1 MLKQAQV
8 LIVDDSEIDR
18 YILNRK
24 LSRLGEDVVSIVEQ
38 EDGDEALDYLSE
50 CLEKNMEIPE
60 VIFLDVNMPRMG
72 GFEFLAKFNPMHQ
85 ESLLRKSN
93 VMMYSSSDRKE
104 DRQRAFGFSC
114 VKDFL
119 IKGEL
124 SVDDLE
130 QKMTHVLEAS

>member
-1 MLKQAQV
+1 MKQAQV

-24 LSRLGEDVVSIVEQ
+24 LSRLGEDAVIIVEQ
-38 EDGDEALDYLSE
+38 QDGEEALSYLSE
-50 CLEKNMEIPE
+50 CLKNDLNIPE
-60 VIFLDVNMPRMG
+60 VIFLDLNMPKMG
-72 GFEFLAKFNPMHQ
+72 GFEFLAKFSPMHQ
-85 ESLLRKSN
+85 GSELRKSH

-104 DRQRAFGFSC
+104 DKLRAYGFPC

-130 QKMTHVLEAS
+130 QKMNHLLEAS